1 MEALYMPIKFCSN
14 CGESVDKRIPKG
26 DDRPRRICDSCGT
39 IHYKNPKLVV
49 GCIAEWKDKVLMCR
63 RAIAPQVGK
72 WTLPA
77 GYLES
82 AETVAQGA
90 QRETIEEAKAK
101 VEIIE
106 PYALFNLTFVDQIY
120 LMFRA
125 KLMNLD
131 FGPGPESQE
140 VTLMSE
146 KNIPWDEI
154 AFNVI
159 HKILRCYFM
168 DKSNGSFQFKMGD
181 IEPNLDISCP

>member
-1 MEALYMPIKFCSN
+1 M
-14 CGESVDKRIPKG
+14 
-26 DDRPRRICDSCGT
+26 
-39 IHYKNPKLVV
+39 
-49 GCIAEWKDKVLMCR
+49 
-63 RAIAPQVGK
+63 
-72 WTLPA
+72 
-77 GYLES
+77 
-82 AETVAQGA
+82 
-90 QRETIEEAKAK
+90 
-101 VEIIE
+101 EIIE

-131 FGPGPESQE
+131 FGPGPESRE

-181 IEPNLDISCP
+181 IEPNPLHQ

>member
-1 MEALYMPIKFCSN
+1 MTVKFCSN
-14 CGESVDKRIPKG
+14 CGESVHKRIPKG
-26 DDRPRRICDSCGT
+26 DDRPRCICDSCGT
-39 IHYKNPKLVV
+39 IHYKNPKVVV

-131 FGPGPESQE
+131 FGPGPESRE

-181 IEPNLDISCP
+181 IEPYPLHQ